1 MPRDRGCGGEAWT
14 ISIQEETAMSTAFS
28 VAEILAKLESRIAHH
43 EQQMAFHKQREAH
56 HREQSA
62 AHAAELDKV
71 RQHFES
77 FKAAALPAA
86 DLAGVAVAP
95 GAGPEKREEPEDL
108 SEFVG
113 KRIMTSKLIARVVD
127 SLGEGQTFEATWVA
141 QEVNRRFHS
150 TLKRPLD
157 ARTVSTTLRRLR
169 DAGEIRQVQA
179 GGAAHGAVYV
189 RRGGG

>member
-1 MPRDRGCGGEAWT
+1 
-14 ISIQEETAMSTAFS
+14 MSTAFS
-28 VAEILAKLESRIAHH
+28 VAEILAKLEGRIAHH
-43 EQQMAFHKQREAH
+43 EQEMAFHKQQEAH

-86 DLAGVAVAP
+86 DLAGAAAAP
-95 GAGPEKREEPEDL
+95 GAKKEEERPEDL

-113 KRIMTSKLIARVVD
+113 KRLMTSKLIQRVID
-127 SLGEGQTFEATWVA
+127 SLGEGQTFGAVWVA
-141 QEVNRRFHS
+141 QEVNRRFRG
-150 TLKRPLD
+150 TLKKPLD

-169 DAGEIRQVQA
+169 DAGKLREVQP
-179 GGAAHGAVYV
+179 GGAAHGAVFA
-189 RRGGG
+189 REGGGEPC